1 METKVV
7 CKALIVVLLTLRIA
21 SPGTQSV
28 IGSPHDLSPGQGGD
42 ACGYCHTPHGT
53 AVNTPLWNQALSTT
67 VYEIYQSSSLEAAV
81 GQPTGSSKL
90 CLSCH
95 DGTVALPVAGMSGS
109 RGAYIAP
116 GQANL
121 GTDLSNDHPISFVY
135 SDSLAIKDPQLRP
148 ASLLPES
155 LKLDRDSELQ
165 CTTCHDVHDNQYGDF
180 LALPNQRSQLCLSC
194 HKLDGWIGSSHE
206 HATASVV
213 GSHNSYLSEG
223 PYQTVADYGCLS
235 CHRPHAAGGNE
246 RLLHF
251 RQSED
256 NCLSCHDGSVAQSNI
271 KSQLTLL
278 SRHDVA
284 AYRDIHDPRE
294 FPMAAARHVECE
306 DCHNPHAVQSISA
319 QAPLVPGSMLKV
331 SGVTSGGGTTLQA
344 RYEYEICFKCH
355 ADNPDRPEST
365 ITRAISQT
373 NTRLEFDPSGPSFH
387 PVVSSGVNKHVPSLQ
402 PPFTVASV
410 IYCTDCHSSSD
421 TATKG
426 PHGSMYA
433 PILRLNYE
441 TTDYT
446 AESNHAYA
454 LCYSCHSRNSIL
466 SNESFPGHKRHLDDR
481 IPCSACHDAHGISSA
496 QGSSTNHSHLINFD
510 TSIVTKDPGTQR
522 LEFEDL
528 GIYKGRCYLM
538 CHGQTHSGQEY

>member
-1 METKVV
+1 MEIKDIG
-7 CKALIVVLLTLRIA
+7 KALILVLLTLGTA
-21 SPGTQSV
+21 SAGTQSV
-28 IGSPHDLSPGQGGD
+28 IGSAHDLSPGQGGD
-42 ACGYCHTPHGT
+42 ACAYCHTPHGT

-81 GQPTGSSKL
+81 GQPTGASKL

-109 RGAYIAP
+109 RGAYISP

-135 SDSLAIKDPQLRP
+135 SDSLAVKDPQLRP

-180 LALPNQRSQLCLSC
+180 LALPNQRSQLCTSC

-206 HATASVV
+206 HATASVI
-213 GSHNSYLSEG
+213 GSHNSYLREG
-223 PYQTVADYGCLS
+223 PYQTVVDYGCLS

-284 AYRDIHDPRE
+284 AYRDIHDPTE
-294 FPMAAARHVECE
+294 FPLAAAQHVECE
-306 DCHNPHAVQSISA
+306 DCHNPHAVQAVAA
-319 QAPLVPGSMLKV
+319 QAPLVPGAMLKV
-331 SGVTSGGGTTLQA
+331 SGVTSGGGIALEA

-365 ITRAISQT
+365 ITRSISQT

-387 PVVSSGVNKHVPSLQ
+387 PVVSPGVNKHVPSLQ

-510 TSIVTKDPGTQR
+510 TSIVTRDPDTER

-538 CHGQTHSGQEY
+538 CHGQKHSGQEY